1 MSKIK
6 NLFFVGIQQIFKS
19 RKLTA
24 QSKVVYVGKD
34 HFGNYYYEADR
45 PNAPRRHQRY
55 FERKEL
61 GDATAIVDLSKVPPA
76 WDAWLRFRR
85 RDPPTEEE
93 ILESEDYF
101 VTQQAMA
108 KIKDP
113 DKESEQASDR
123 NQSKSLKK
131 RSFPKINIDEYP
143 KQS

>member
-1 MSKIK
+1 MSRVK
-6 NLFFVGIQQIFKS
+6 NLFLTGVQQFFKS

-24 QSKVVYVGKD
+24 QTKVVYVGKD
-34 HFGNYYYEADR
+34 HLGNYYYEADR

-93 ILESEDYF
+93 ILESDEYF
-101 VTQQAMA
+101 ATQQTMA
-108 KIKDP
+108 KMNSQ
-113 DKESEQASDR
+113 DKKSEQASDQD
-123 NQSKSLKK
+123 QSKSLKK
-131 RSFPKINIDEYP
+131 RPFPKLNVDQFP
-143 KQS
+143 KQP